1 MKNRFR
7 AAVSPSRSP
16 SSSLISRIRWNRC
29 TGLLFITERVSHLA
43 TKRSLVA
50 RGWRI
55 ETSLVNT
62 KTVLFHHRTANIFLY
77 FCVQG
82 RATIH
87 VQGRFNNDAVVC
99 FAYSAIGYFSHL
111 SSMIPAR
118 SGPFPLTSRAA
129 SLTEMRSCVFARFF
143 APGTYRTSLRSL
155 YLSLNSPRLL
165 SLVVR
170 EQDIRAITRPFTP
183 S

>member
-7 AAVSPSRSP
+7 AAVSPSPSP
-16 SSSLISRIRWNRC
+16 SSSLISPIRWNRC

-111 SSMIPAR
+111 LSMIPAR
-118 SGPFPLTSRAA
+118 SGPFPLTPSRFLNRDAQLRVCALFRAGNLSNVSPIIVSVAKLAA
-129 SLTEMRSCVFARFF
+129 AAFAC
-143 APGTYRTSLRSL
+143 
-155 YLSLNSPRLL
+155 
-165 SLVVR
+165 
-170 EQDIRAITRPFTP
+170 
-183 S
+183 

>member
-1 MKNRFR
+1 MLISTRRVEETSARVVGAPQEKKRMKNRFR
-7 AAVSPSRSP
+7 AAVLPSPSP

-50 RGWRI
+50 RCWRI

-87 VQGRFNNDAVVC
+87 VQGRFNNDAVVRL
-99 FAYSAIGYFSHL
+99 AYSAISYFSNL
-111 SSMIPAR
+111 LSMIPAR
-118 SGPFPLTSRAA
+118 SSSSFP
-129 SLTEMRSCVFARFF
+129 
-143 APGTYRTSLRSL
+143 
-155 YLSLNSPRLL
+155 PR
-165 SLVVR
+165 
-170 EQDIRAITRPFTP
+170 P
-183 S
+183 SDEPLP